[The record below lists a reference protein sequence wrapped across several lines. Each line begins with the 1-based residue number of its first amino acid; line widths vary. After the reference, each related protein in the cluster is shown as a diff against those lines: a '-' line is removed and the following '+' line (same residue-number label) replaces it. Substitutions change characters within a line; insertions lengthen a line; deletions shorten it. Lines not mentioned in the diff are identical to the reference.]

1 MLKIDDSEIKQMESD
16 LKTFAER
23 AFPFATKNTL
33 NRSAFE
39 GQKIARRNIDAKM
52 TQRNKFSKQ
61 SVQVEQSRTLNVAR
75 QSSSMGSIADYMKDQ
90 EFGKIIKKSGKKG
103 VPIATS
109 YAAGQSEGAQPRT
122 RLPRKANT
130 LAAIQLRNKRTR
142 SKTRRQRNLIVIK
155 EAAQSGRKYIFL
167 DLGRSKGIFK
177 VVGGKRR
184 PKIKMVWSMR
194 EQSVVV
200 PRNPWLKPAADKVQK
215 LMPEFYRDALKFQ
228 LKRQGLFKG

>member
-1 MLKIDDSEIKQMESD
+1 MLKIDDSDLKQYESD
-16 LKTFAER
+16 LKTFANR

-39 GQKIARRNIDAKM
+39 AQKVARNNVDSKM
-52 TQRNKFSKQ
+52 IQRNRFTKQ
-61 SVQVEQSRTLNVAR
+61 SIQVEQSRTLNISR
-75 QSSSMGSIADYMKDQ
+75 QSSSVGSIADYMKDQ
-90 EFGKIIKKSGKKG
+90 EFGKVIRKSGKEG

-122 RLPRKANT
+122 RLPRKANA
-130 LAAIQLRNKRTR
+130 LASIQLRNKRTR
-142 SKTRRQRNLIVIK
+142 GKTRRQRNLIVIK

-177 VVGGKRR
+177 VVGGMRK

-194 EQSVVV
+194 EQSVVI
-200 PRNPWLKPAADKVQK
+200 PRNPWLQPAVKRVQK
-215 LMPEFYRDALKFQ
+215 RMPEFYRDSLVFQ

>member
-1 MLKIDDSEIKQMESD
+1 MLKINDDDLKQYESD
-16 LKTFAER
+16 LKTFANR
-23 AFPFATKNTL
+23 AFPFASKNTL

-39 GQKIARRNIDAKM
+39 AQKISRNNIDAKM
-52 TQRNKFSKQ
+52 VQRNKFTKQ
-61 SVQVEQSRTLNVAR
+61 SIQVEQSRTLNVAH
-75 QSSSMGSIADYMKDQ
+75 QSSSVGSIADYMKDQ
-90 EFGKIIKKSGKKG
+90 EFGKVIRKSGKEG

-130 LAAIQLRNKRTR
+130 MAAIQLRSRRTR
-142 SKTRRQRNLIVIK
+142 GKTRRQRNLVVIK

-177 VVGGKRR
+177 VIGGKRK
-184 PKIKMVWSMR
+184 PKIKMIWSMR
-194 EQSVVV
+194 EQSIVI
-200 PRNPWLKPAADKVQK
+200 PRNPWLKPVVNRVQK
-215 LMPEFYRDALKFQ
+215 LMPTFYRDSLVFQ

>member
-1 MLKIDDSEIKQMESD
+1 MLKINDDDIKQYESD

-39 GQKIARRNIDAKM
+39 AQKVSRNNIDAKM
-52 TQRNKFSKQ
+52 VQRNKFSKQ

-75 QSSSMGSIADYMKDQ
+75 QSSSVGSIANYMKDQ
-90 EFGKIIKKSGKKG
+90 EFGKVIRKSGKEG

-109 YAAGQSEGAQPRT
+109 YAAGQGEDAQPRT

-142 SKTRRQRNLIVIK
+142 GKTRRQRNLIVIK

-184 PKIKMVWSMR
+184 PKIKMIWSMR
-194 EQSVVV
+194 EQSIVV
-200 PRNPWLKPAADKVQK
+200 PRNPWLKPAVDEVRQM
-215 LMPEFYRDALKFQ
+215 MPDFYRDSLVFQ
-228 LKRQGLFKG
+228 LKRQRLFKG